1 MDTLLVERNAGVV
14 TVTMNRPEKKN
25 AANGAMFEEL
35 LAIFRE
41 VEATDTDRCLLLTG
55 AGGNFCTGA
64 DLSAGDGPMMDL
76 GRPGIV
82 RMRRLH
88 DVALALHNLNKPTVA
103 KVDGLAVGAGLSF
116 ALGCD
121 LIVATERARFSMIFA
136 KRGLTPDMGA
146 SWLLPRQIGMAR
158 AKELTF
164 SGELLHARSALGMG
178 LINEIHPLDEID
190 AAAWNLASRLASGPT
205 VALGL
210 AKSLLNNAFSVPMG
224 QALEDES
231 RAQAINFHS
240 TDTAEAISAFLE
252 RREPEFRGR

>member
-1 MDTLLVERNAGVV
+1 MDTLLVERDAGVV

-25 AANGAMFEEL
+25 AANGVMFEEL
-35 LAIFRE
+35 LAIFTEIER
-41 VEATDTDRCLLLTG
+41 TDTDRCLLLTG

-64 DLSAGDGPMMDL
+64 DLSSGDGPMMDL
-76 GRPGIV
+76 SRPGVV

-88 DVALALHNLNKPTVA
+88 DVALALHNLNKPAVA
-103 KVDGLAVGAGLSF
+103 KVDGMAVGAGLSF

-164 SGELLHARSALGMG
+164 SGELLHARAALGMG
-178 LINEIHPLDEID
+178 LINEIHAVEEID
-190 AAAWNLASRLASGPT
+190 AAASVLARRLAAGPT

-210 AKSLLNNAFSVPMG
+210 AKSLLNNAFTATMA

-231 RAQAINFHS
+231 RAQAINFTS
-240 TDTAEAISAFLE
+240 PDTAEAISAFLE
-252 RREPEFRGR
+252 RREAAFKGR